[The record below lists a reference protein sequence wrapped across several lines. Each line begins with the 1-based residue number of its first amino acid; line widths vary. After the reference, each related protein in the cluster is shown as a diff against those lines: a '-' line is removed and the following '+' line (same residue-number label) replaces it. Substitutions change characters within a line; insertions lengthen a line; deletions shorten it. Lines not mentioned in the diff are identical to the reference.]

1 MRAIVRS
8 LLLFLLSATPAGAAP
23 AAAGLEAG
31 ESAGVARVVDGDT
44 VVLDHAI
51 GTATEVRLV
60 GIQAP
65 KLPLGRPDF
74 PTWPLAWEAKR
85 PTCRSE

>member
-8 LLLFLLSATPAGAAP
+8 LLHFLLSAGPAGAAP

-44 VVLDHAI
+44 VVLDRAI

-60 GIQAP
+60 V
-65 KLPLGRPDF
+65 LPGPARRSIINP
-74 PTWPLAWEAKR
+74 PLSTGKR
-85 PTCRSE
+85 P